1 MHPHLQALQ
10 RALEDESAYRKREL
24 ERQLSLSLDQ
34 RVAEGVSWPPLQVVD
49 IEWTRR
55 GPRLLLESGAP
66 LHEGLDAGAPITL
79 SPPARVS
86 GLPGTLLEVEGRLA
100 VVQLSGDQL
109 PDWVEQGRVV
119 VSQRPDEDTLALLKA
134 TLQRAELSEGPLKAQ
149 LLGAPL
155 PEPEPQ
161 VTLPG
166 LNAAQT
172 TAAAEALGSPHLAAI
187 HGPPGTGKTTTLVA
201 MVQHLVAQGQRPWTL
216 ADSNAAVDH
225 LALSLHAAGV
235 KVLRLGHPA
244 RMRPEARPLGLEAAL
259 AAGPYAKALELLDK
273 DIRKAAQESRWRD
286 RRALLREHRQLRQQ
300 ARDQAMS
307 SAQVLAL
314 TLGTLLRRAD
324 QLPEAHTALVDEATQ
339 AIEPLLWALVPR
351 VQRLILLGDPHQ
363 LGPVVTQPGN
373 PLERSLLDRLL
384 QEQRLTLSML
394 EIQHRMGA
402 PLGSLVSPIYGP
414 SYRPHPAV
422 ADRSLCDLVKAPPD
436 WARRGVFFLD
446 TAGAGFEERLD
457 PRSKST
463 ENPDEVRVLAE
474 LWRQLSLAGVQP
486 EQCVALTPYRAQV
499 DALRN
504 HPDLAG
510 IRCAT
515 LNAWQGRE
523 EEVVLCSFV
532 RSNPLGDLG
541 FVRDIRRLTVALTRA
556 KRLFAGVGDSATLS
570 NHPRFA
576 QLVDQM
582 IELDA
587 LDTIWSEPWLGLH
600 S

>member
-166 LNAAQT
+166 LNAAQA
-172 TAAAEALGSPHLAAI
+172 TAAAEALGSPQLAAI

-225 LALSLHAAGV
+225 LA
-235 KVLRLGHPA
+235 
-244 RMRPEARPLGLEAAL
+244 
-259 AAGPYAKALELLDK
+259 
-273 DIRKAAQESRWRD
+273 
-286 RRALLREHRQLRQQ
+286 
-300 ARDQAMS
+300 
-307 SAQVLAL
+307 
-314 TLGTLLRRAD
+314 
-324 QLPEAHTALVDEATQ
+324 
-339 AIEPLLWALVPR
+339 
-351 VQRLILLGDPHQ
+351 
-363 LGPVVTQPGN
+363 
-373 PLERSLLDRLL
+373 
-384 QEQRLTLSML
+384 
-394 EIQHRMGA
+394 
-402 PLGSLVSPIYGP
+402 
-414 SYRPHPAV
+414 
-422 ADRSLCDLVKAPPD
+422 
-436 WARRGVFFLD
+436 
-446 TAGAGFEERLD
+446 
-457 PRSKST
+457 
-463 ENPDEVRVLAE
+463 
-474 LWRQLSLAGVQP
+474 
-486 EQCVALTPYRAQV
+486 
-499 DALRN
+499 
-504 HPDLAG
+504 
-510 IRCAT
+510 
-515 LNAWQGRE
+515 
-523 EEVVLCSFV
+523 
-532 RSNPLGDLG
+532 
-541 FVRDIRRLTVALTRA
+541 
-556 KRLFAGVGDSATLS
+556 ATLS
-570 NHPRFA
+570 ARPRTTRSVYGA
-576 QLVDQM
+576 RL
-582 IELDA
+582 
-587 LDTIWSEPWLGLH
+587 
-600 S
+600 